1 MPQEDCDQNLIACFG
16 ILADVQY
23 ADVDDIVKYGRH
35 RYYRDSLKNL
45 QNALDKWKNEKKFS
59 FILQLGD
66 LIDGFQTHNAGNS
79 DQCLDKVLS
88 IFNKNNFPINKVLNI
103 WGNHELFAYKRSQLA
118 KTVLNTSKMLNQ
130 NICSDSNFYY
140 FDITDRLR
148 LICLDEY
155 EHSVLGYDTNESIY
169 VQSNKL
175 IEDKQILRLQVND
188 MAEKKYLDRFKN
200 WNGGVSDIQLEWLSK
215 QLEHC
220 KNSNKKVILAGH
232 VPLRAETSDS
242 CAVWN
247 SESIIDLIWSY
258 DNLVVAYLAGHYH
271 AGGYYLDEKNIHHLT
286 LNGMLEAP
294 VHSANAFVTVFIYE
308 NKIFFKNQVNERS
321 FTVFY

>member
-1 MPQEDCDQNLIACFG
+1 MPQDCDSNLIACFG

-23 ADVDDIVKYGRH
+23 ADIDDVIKYGRH
-35 RYYRDSLKNL
+35 RYYRGSIKNL
-45 QNALDKWKNEKKFS
+45 QNALEKWKTEQKFS

-66 LIDGFQTHNAGNS
+66 LIDGFHTLNGNMT
-79 DQCLDKVLS
+79 DECLGRVVNVFAENDYS
-88 IFNKNNFPINKVLNI
+88 FNKVFNI
-103 WGNHELFAYKRSQLA
+103 WGNHELYAFRRNQIAQS
-118 KTVLNTSKMLNQ
+118 VLNTSKMLKQ
-130 NICSDSNFYY
+130 NLNTNSNF
-140 FDITDRLR
+140 FFHDITDRLR

-155 EHSVLGYDTNESIY
+155 ELSILGYDIDEPVYLESE
-169 VQSNKL
+169 KL
-175 IEDKQILRLQVND
+175 IRDKQKLMLEVTDLKQ
-188 MAEKKYLDRFKN
+188 KKYLERFKN
-200 WNGGVSDIQLEWLSK
+200 WNGGVSDEQLDWLKS
-215 QLEHC
+215 QLDYC
-220 KNSNKKVILAGH
+220 KKSNKKAILAGH

-258 DNLVVAYLAGHYH
+258 DNLVLAYLAGHYH

-294 VHSANAFVTVFIYE
+294 LDSNNVFVTVYIYE
-308 NKIFFKNQVNERS
+308 KEIFFKNQVNERS